1 MRNNNIWFKLSGA
14 ALVGLMFL
22 GFAVPSGQTATT
34 VTLTAVVQ
42 DQQCQGGDF
51 VNVTLSAT
59 LNPPA
64 QRVRFQWDFNNDG
77 VFDTP
82 LSPNP
87 TVNHL
92 YPDEVN
98 VTAVVKVVKGNR
110 SATDSVTFSTLRC
123 EN

>member
-1 MRNNNIWFKLSGA
+1 MRNNIWCKLGWA
-14 ALVGLMFL
+14 ALLGLVIL
-22 GFAVPSGQTATT
+22 GFAVPSGQTAPT

-64 QRVRFQWDFNNDG
+64 PRVRFQWDFNNDG
-77 VFDTP
+77 IFDTP
-82 LSPNP
+82 LSSSP
-87 TVNHL
+87 TVTHL

-98 VTAVVKVVKGNR
+98 VTAVVKAVKGRR
-110 SATDSVTFSTLRC
+110 SATDSDTFSISPC
-123 EN
+123 GN